1 MQTKFSSETKQNIL
15 IDCNRNR
22 RRTLHVAMK
31 MSKCKE
37 KRKWTMNDKDKRQ
50 PTSSIGT
57 CIWRDLH
64 LPYNNNN
71 NNKLHVYHDH
81 DQKFNGNGH
90 GRAHRA

>member
-1 MQTKFSSETKQNIL
+1 MQTKFSLETKQKQNIL

-22 RRTLHVAMK
+22 RRTVAVARCNE

-57 CIWRDLH
+57 CIWRELH
-64 LPYNNNN
+64 LPYNNKN
-71 NNKLHVYHDH
+71 NNKLHAVCVS
-81 DQKFNGNGH
+81 
-90 GRAHRA
+90 